1 MTDKGATTMT
11 TATSDALN
19 FDQIWLLFQETERLI
34 RQNAIESERRAQE
47 NERQIRQNAIESE
60 RRAQEHDRRAQEYDR
75 RAQEYDRRFE
85 LTERLLKEN
94 TLETERVIKENTL
107 ETERVIKESSLE
119 VDKQLKELRQQIG
132 GLGNK
137 FGTFTEGMA
146 FPSIK
151 RILSETFKFDN
162 IASNYSFKYSAGKRQ
177 EVDILAWS
185 DLPEKRV
192 MVVEVKSHANM
203 ESLDQLEVIMQRV
216 REAMPLHHDKAIN
229 GLLAAV
235 HIDDRIIDAAFAKG
249 LYVASISNDHY
260 CLIEPPQ
267 EFEPLAH

>member
-1 MTDKGATTMT
+1 MT
-11 TATSDALN
+11 TATSNALN
-19 FDQIWLLFQETERLI
+19 FDQIWLLFQETER
-34 RQNAIESERRAQE
+34 
-47 NERQIRQNAIESE
+47 QIRQSALESE
-60 RRAQEHDRRAQEYDR
+60 R

-85 LTERLLKEN
+85 QTERLLKEN
-94 TLETERVIKENTL
+94 TLETERVIKESSL
-107 ETERVIKESSLE
+107 ESERRFEQTERVIKESALE

-151 RILSETFKFDN
+151 RILGDSFKLNN
-162 IASNYSFKYSAGKRQ
+162 IAPNFSFKYGAGKRQ

-185 DLPEKRV
+185 DLPEKKM

-203 ESLDQLEVIMQRV
+203 ESIDQLETIMQRV
-216 REAMPLHHDKAIN
+216 REAMLLHHDKAIY

-235 HIDDRIIDAAFAKG
+235 HIDERVIDAAFAKG
-249 LYVASISNDHY
+249 LFVARISDDHY
-260 CLIEPPQ
+260 SLIEPPSGFTAKAQ
-267 EFEPLAH
+267 